1 MRTPLRTS
9 LSYGR
14 RIRTVREV
22 LFLFPRALRATYEDS
37 CLGYAKGVA
46 YSLLLAFFPL
56 LATTATIL
64 IETRADWVSETIS
77 RFLSQALPPGTED
90 LVMRY
95 FAVYGSQRV
104 LLPVTAV
111 LLSIWAVSG
120 AMVSLFEGFRA
131 AYRIRAG
138 RPIVR
143 ERVTAILLVFS
154 AAIPL
159 LAASV
164 FVLLG
169 SRAERTL
176 ITWLGFIPRGF
187 EWTGWVS
194 VAGVAVRYAIA
205 FATIALGATFLYYYG
220 PNRKQRWRYVWPG
233 AVVATL
239 LWLGV
244 AAAFGWYVRNIAE
257 YHVIYGSIA
266 AAILLLVWM
275 YVLAVIA
282 FIGCELNAIYER
294 RHTPPHRAGNS
305 ALAAR

>member
-1 MRTPLRTS
+1 MRAPLRTS
-9 LSYGR
+9 LSPWDN
-14 RIRTVREV
+14 IRAVRNSAC
-22 LFLFPRALRATYEDS
+22 LLPRALRATYEDG
-37 CLGYAKGVA
+37 CLGCAKGVA

-64 IETRADWVSETIS
+64 VETRAGWVSHTIS

-90 LVMRY
+90 LAMRY
-95 FAVYGSQRV
+95 FAVHGSQRV

-111 LLSIWAVSG
+111 LLSVWAASG

-154 AAIPL
+154 AAVPL
-159 LAASV
+159 LAASL
-164 FVLLG
+164 FVLIG

-176 ITWLGFIPRGF
+176 VTWLGFIPRGF
-187 EWTGWVS
+187 ELTGWVS
-194 VAGVAVRYAIA
+194 IAAVAVRYAIA
-205 FATIALGATFLYYYG
+205 FATIAVSATFLYYYG

-233 AVVATL
+233 AAAATL

-244 AAAFGWYVRNIAE
+244 ASAFGWYVRNVAD
-257 YHVIYGSIA
+257 YRVIYGSIA
-266 AAILLLVWM
+266 AAVLLLVWM

-282 FIGCELNAIYER
+282 FIGCELNAIFECK
-294 RHTPPHRAGNS
+294 HAPPERAGDS
-305 ALAAR
+305 ASASR